1 MDGTEKFFISGNR
14 IEHPENLDYSR
25 VNEYISAAEAF
36 ARSTYQSIYII
47 DYFLKKFLY
56 VSPNPMVLCE
66 LTPEQMMEIN
76 YRFYLEYVPTD
87 EQDMLVTLNKV
98 GFDFYN
104 NIPVEERKEW
114 YIQYDFH
121 VINNGKK
128 VLINHKLTPLALTPD
143 GRVWLALCVVAASTH
158 SGPGQI
164 EIHRSGSPEYFEF
177 NLVTHRWDKKR
188 MPMLT
193 DIEKSI
199 ITLSIQGHTMTEIAD
214 MICLAPDTVKKYR
227 QKIFEKL
234 EVRNI
239 SEAIVAA
246 INNKIL

>member
-1 MDGTEKFFISGNR
+1 MNGTEKFFISGNR
-14 IEHPENLDYSR
+14 IEHPETLDYSR
-25 VNEYISAAEAF
+25 VGEYVRAAEAF

-47 DYFLKKFLY
+47 DYSQQKFLY

-66 LTPEQMMEIN
+66 LTPEQMMAKN
-76 YRFYLEYVPTD
+76 YRFYLEYVPD
-87 EQDMLVTLNKV
+87 EEQEMLVTLNRV
-98 GFDFYN
+98 GFEFYHG
-104 NIPVEERKEW
+104 IPVEERLEW

-121 VINNGKK
+121 VINHGRRI
-128 VLINHKLTPLALTPD
+128 LINHKLTPLVLTPD

-164 EIHRSGSPEYFEF
+164 EIHRTGSPDFYEY
-177 NLVTHRWDKKR
+177 NLRTNRWDKKQ

-214 MICLAPDTVKKYR
+214 SICLAPDTVKKYR

-234 EVRNI
+234 DVRNI

-246 INNKIL
+246 INNKLL